1 MAAAAE
7 SSVATSSAAAAT
19 WQHDVWNLVALGC
32 LNAVH
37 ILWWLGILSES
48 ALFAV
53 FSLDVAYIALDGAWL
68 LLSPSC
74 VPRRVWATLVAHHAA
89 VLLCVPVAVGNPL
102 LMRHLLRTWVVEL
115 HSWNHIAARTP
126 WPLGPACLRV
136 NKALFV
142 ATRLVGFP
150 LTYAVYHRERQAAPA
165 ASPPHLHWPLT
176 AAQLALYGLM
186 LHWGRGVLLGRP
198 PTRAE

>member
-1 MAAAAE
+1 MTAAAE
-7 SSVATSSAAAAT
+7 SSLASSAPAT
-19 WQHDVWNLVALGC
+19 AVWRHDVWNLLALGC

-53 FSLDVAYIALDGAWL
+53 FSLDVAYIALDGLWL
-68 LLSPSC
+68 VASPSC

-115 HSWNHIAARTP
+115 HSWNHIAARRLGG
-126 WPLGPACLRV
+126 PLASFLHRI
-136 NKALFV
+136 NKPLFV
-142 ATRLVGFP
+142 AVRLIAYP
-150 LTYAVYHRERQAAPA
+150 LTWMQYAADRATAAILIPA
-165 ASPPHLHWPLT
+165 AVHAPLSC
-176 AAQLALYGLM
+176 AHFLMYGLM
-186 LHWGRGVLLGRP
+186 LKWGHALLVAP
-198 PTRAE
+198 ASKQP

>member
-19 WQHDVWNLVALGC
+19 WRHDVWNLLALGC

-37 ILWWLGILSES
+37 ILWWLGLLSES

-53 FSLDVAYIALDGAWL
+53 FSLDVAYIALDGLWL
-68 LLSPSC
+68 VASPSC

-136 NKALFV
+136 NKALFM

-150 LTYAVYHRERQAAPA
+150 LTYAVYR
-165 ASPPHLHWPLT
+165 S
-176 AAQLALYGLM
+176 
-186 LHWGRGVLLGRP
+186 GRP
-198 PTRAE
+198 RQRRRRRTSTGRSRPRSSRSTA

>member
-1 MAAAAE
+1 MAGESGSVAAAP
-7 SSVATSSAAAAT
+7 SSATAVFL
-19 WQHDVWNLVALGC
+19 HDIWNLVALGA

-37 ILWWLGILSES
+37 ILWWLGLLSES

-198 PTRAE
+198 PKRAE